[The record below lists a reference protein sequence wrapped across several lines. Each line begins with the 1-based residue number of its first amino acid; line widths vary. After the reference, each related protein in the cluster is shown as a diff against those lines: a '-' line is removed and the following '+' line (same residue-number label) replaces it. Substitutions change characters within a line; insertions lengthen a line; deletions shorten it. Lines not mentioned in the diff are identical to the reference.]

1 MERLLNKSFE
11 IGSIKIDVDNPFTWV
26 SGYKMP
32 IYNDNRML
40 LYYPDA
46 RKMVIEKFAYI
57 IEKYDL
63 DFDVIAGTATA
74 GIPHATS
81 LADFLNKPLTYVRTS
96 QKKHGLNKIVEGTS
110 SYKGM
115 KVLLIEDLIS
125 TGKSSEN
132 ALQIIREH
140 DGIVTDCL
148 SIFNYQFIDSLTDCR
163 IHTVMSYNDLHR
175 YLSENNILTDKQ
187 CIEFEGW
194 HKNPFEWGNK
204 HIST

>member
-1 MERLLNKSFE
+1 MENLLNKSFS
-11 IGSIKIDVDNPFTWV
+11 IGSIKIDVDNPFTWT

-32 IYNDNRML
+32 IYNDNRKL
-40 LYYPDA
+40 LFHPIA
-46 RKMVIEKFAYI
+46 RKMVVEKFAYI

-63 DFDVIAGTATA
+63 EFDVIAGTATA

-81 LADFLNKPLTYVRTS
+81 LADYLEMPLIYVRTS
-96 QKKHGLNKIVEGTS
+96 QKKHGLNKIIEGADS
-110 SYKGM
+110 LKNR

-140 DGIVTDCL
+140 EGIVNDCL

-163 IHTVMSYNDLHR
+163 IHTIMSYNDLHR
-175 YLSENNILTDKQ
+175 HLTENNILTDKQ
-187 CIEFEGW
+187 RQEFEEW

-204 HIST
+204 F